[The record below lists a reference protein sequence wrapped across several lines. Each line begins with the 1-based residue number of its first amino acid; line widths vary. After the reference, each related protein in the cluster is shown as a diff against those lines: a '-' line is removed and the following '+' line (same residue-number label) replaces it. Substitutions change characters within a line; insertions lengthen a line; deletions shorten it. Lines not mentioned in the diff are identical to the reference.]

1 MLASIT
7 KLIET
12 IMRITSLFKIVTALF
27 LLLGLILQLLWT
39 PDTDWQEMRD
49 KYGHPDSQLVELS
62 NGVKIH
68 YRDFGNS
75 QSQAIILIHGT
86 SDSLLTWDAIA
97 PYLENDYR
105 LISLDL
111 PGHGFSSAHP
121 QANYSR
127 GAMVES
133 VKLLMDYLNVDSASL
148 IGNSLGG
155 GIAWRTALSYP
166 DRVNSLVLLDPSGA
180 PLMMRSKSNIG
191 FRLMRSPIGRIIAKK
206 ITPRALVKKS
216 LTDTVQDDA
225 IVSEKLVDRYW
236 ELLRLPGNRQALT
249 ELAMVPHDQLA
260 WNNIADL
267 NQATLIIWGA
277 TDQLIPVSS
286 GALFHDELLNS
297 QLIVYPE
304 IGHLPMIEAAQTTAN
319 DIHQFLKG
327 LN

>member
-1 MLASIT
+1 
-7 KLIET
+7 
-12 IMRITSLFKIVTALF
+12 MRITSLFKIVTALF
-27 LLLGLILQLLWT
+27 LLFGLILLVFWT
-39 PDTDWQEMRD
+39 PDTNWQKMYA
-49 KYGHPDSQLVELS
+49 KYGHSDSQFVELS

-68 YRDFGNS
+68 YRDYGNS
-75 QSQAIILIHGT
+75 QSQAIVLIHGT
-86 SDSLLTWDAIA
+86 SDSLLTWDDLGS
-97 PYLENDYR
+97 YLENDYR

-111 PGHGFSSAHP
+111 PGHGFTSAHP
-121 QANYSR
+121 QADYSR

-155 GIAWRTALSYP
+155 GIAWRAALSYP

-180 PLMMRSKSNIG
+180 PVIARSKSNIG
-191 FRLMRSPIGRIIAKK
+191 FRLMRSPTGRLIAKK

-216 LTDTVQDDA
+216 LADTVQDDS
-225 IVSEKLVDRYW
+225 IVSEKMVDRYW

-249 ELAMVPHDQLA
+249 ELAMVPRDQLP

-267 NQATLIIWGA
+267 NQATLIVWGA

-286 GALFHDELLNS
+286 GTLFNDALPNS